1 MKLVQYDINKLI
13 KKKRVRSNNL
23 AILEEFMNSGLDC
36 VKVEGFTNKNTKS
49 CCNSLNLSIKRYGY
63 KTIKSVTY
71 GGEVFL
77 VKKSELNKIG

>member
-1 MKLVQYDINKLI
+1 M
-13 KKKRVRSNNL
+13 VRSNNR
-23 AILEEFMNSGLDC
+23 AILEGFMNSGFDC

-63 KTIKSVTY
+63 KTIKAVTY

-77 VKKSELNKIG
+77 VTKSEFDKIG